1 MSRRTLRFAVAL
13 ALFTALSLTAP
24 PAALAA
30 SPGDTA
36 PGLAQLVEWVQDLW
50 NLLTTSPGSP
60 STPTVPQEQEG
71 ASPGR
76 GGNGPIEHVSGRGG
90 TIDPNGASFTEHSD
104 P

>member
-1 MSRRTLRFAVAL
+1 MSRRTLRTTAAF

-30 SPGDTA
+30 SPGESA

-50 NLLTTSPGSP
+50 NHLITPGAP
-60 STPTVPQEQEG
+60 STPRAPEEQGG

-76 GGNGPIEHVSGRGG
+76 GGGGPGEHVSGRGA
-90 TIDPNGASFTEHSD
+90 TIDPNGQSFTENAD

>member
-1 MSRRTLRFAVAL
+1 MSRRTLRTGAAL
-13 ALFTALSLTAP
+13 ALLTVLSLTAP

-30 SPGDTA
+30 SPGDSA

-50 NLLTTSPGSP
+50 NHLISPGPP
-60 STPTVPQEQEG
+60 STPTVPEEQGG

-76 GGNGPIEHVSGRGG
+76 GGGGPIDHVSGRGG
-90 TIDPNGASFTEHSD
+90 TIDPNGHSFTENAD